1 MVDTN
6 DEIQAALAEAKRARE
21 DAERVKQTA
30 RAESERLREDARRAR
45 DEARRLRDEARDQS
59 RHSRGRRHDSSQFR
73 SEDSDSNPGVRSE
86 HAIGLDGVDSV
97 QIDQTA
103 GKLTVRACKEGESPG
118 VTSISSKTTPEINV
132 HQDGSKLNIDVKL
145 SKGWLFRRRQG
156 ASTVVRLDE
165 RAFKQVKIDNG
176 YGETEVQAITADDLR
191 IHVGA
196 GMVQCIL
203 TRGSLDVNLGAGK
216 MSVLSHSG
224 LARCDSG
231 TGDVLLDIAELG
243 EGEYKID
250 VGIGRA
256 EVRFPEGGSVNIS
269 AASGIGK
276 SRIEYPSAASGAV
289 TSLRMNSGIGE
300 CIVKTRDVNAGQ
312 PNAFKAPAAQSKPQR
327 PGRSGSGSRRR
338 EAEEMRVL
346 QMLEQGKISPQ
357 DAADLIAAL
366 QGSSAPVFDEPD
378 DVEGGDFRT

>member
-1 MVDTN
+1 MADTN
-6 DEIQAALAEAKRARE
+6 DEIEAALADAQRARNE
-21 DAERVKQTA
+21 AERVKQTA

-45 DEARRLRDEARDQS
+45 DEARRLRDEAREASHRLRD
-59 RHSRGRRHDSSQFR
+59 RRHEGNHFR
-73 SEDSDSNPGVRSE
+73 AEDTGSNPGVRTE

-97 QIDQTA
+97 HIDQTA
-103 GKLTVRACKEGESPG
+103 GKLTVRVCKEGEAPG
-118 VTSISSKTTPEINV
+118 VTSISTKSTPEINV
-132 HQDGSKLNIDVKL
+132 HQDGAKLNIDVKL

-165 RAFKQVKIDNG
+165 RSFKQVKIDNG
-176 YGETEVQAITADDLR
+176 YGETEVQAISADDLR

-203 TRGSLDVNLGAGK
+203 TSGSLDVNLGAGK

-231 TGDVLLDIAELG
+231 TGDVLLDVAELG
-243 EGEYKID
+243 TGEYKID

-256 EVRFPEGGSVNIS
+256 EVRFPEGGVVHIN

-276 SRIEYPSAASGAV
+276 SRIEYPNAASGAA
-289 TSLRMNSGIGE
+289 TTLRLNSGIGE
-300 CIVKTRDVNAGQ
+300 CIVKTRDVNAEG
-312 PNAFKAPAAQSKPQR
+312 ARKAAASTGQSKPQR
-327 PGRSGSGSRRR
+327 PGRAGAGSRRR

-366 QGSSAPVFDEPD
+366 QGSSAPIFDEPD
-378 DVEGGDFRT
+378 EDGAVFRA